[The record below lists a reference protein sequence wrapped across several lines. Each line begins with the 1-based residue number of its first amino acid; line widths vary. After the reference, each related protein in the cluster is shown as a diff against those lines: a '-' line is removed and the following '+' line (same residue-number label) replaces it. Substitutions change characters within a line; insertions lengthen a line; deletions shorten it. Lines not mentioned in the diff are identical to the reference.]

1 MPDPMTTSLGPEQIA
16 ENFREIA
23 PPLSV
28 AEALAESNRCLYC
41 YDAPCTQACP
51 THINV
56 PAFIKKIATGN
67 LRGSARV
74 ILDANPVG
82 STCARV
88 CPVEALCEGACVE
101 KTLLK
106 QPIQIGR
113 LQRYA
118 MDYAIS
124 NRIEVFKPAP
134 PNGRSAGVI
143 GSGPAGLSCATYL
156 ARLGYAVTLYER
168 RALAGGLDTYGMAE
182 YKMTQRHSA
191 DEVEVVARL
200 GVHFRLNTEVGR
212 DVSFAELEAAHD
224 ALFIGV
230 GLGATQRLGIPGEDL
245 PGVYDALDFIER
257 VKTREWSSVPLGRSV
272 AVIGAGNTAIDVV
285 TQAKRLGAERVLLIY
300 RRSER
305 EMSAYRYEYELA
317 KQDAVEFLWQT
328 APVEVV
334 AGADG
339 ARVAALRCVRTE
351 LSAPDAAGR
360 RVPVSVPGSEFIV
373 PAEMVVK
380 ATGQEK
386 RRAFLERIP
395 GLRLDAAGRVVVNP
409 ETMQTGNPKY
419 FAGGDSVNGGREA
432 VDAAQHGKLAAQG
445 IHRLLTG
452 EEVKFAGA

>member
-1 MPDPMTTSLGPEQIA
+1 MPDLMTTSLSPEQIA
-16 ENFREIA
+16 DNFREIA
-23 PPLSV
+23 PPLGV
-28 AEALAESNRCLYC
+28 AEAIAESNRCLYC
-41 YDAPCTQACP
+41 YDAPCTRACP

-74 ILDANPVG
+74 ILDANPIG

-134 PNGRSAGVI
+134 PNGKSVGVI

-156 ARLGYAVTLYER
+156 ARLGYAVTVYER
-168 RALAGGLDTYGMAE
+168 RPLAGGLDTYGMAE
-182 YKMTQRHSA
+182 YKMTQRHSL
-191 DEVEVVARL
+191 DEVEMVARL
-200 GVHFRLNTEVGR
+200 GVSFRLNTEVGR
-212 DVSFAELEAAHD
+212 DVSFAELEALHD

-257 VKTREWSSVPLGRSV
+257 VKTREWSSVPLGRIV
-272 AVIGAGNTAIDVV
+272 AVIGAGNTAVDVA
-285 TQAKRLGAERVLLIY
+285 TQARRLGAERVLMIY
-300 RRSER
+300 RRGER
-305 EMSAYRYEYELA
+305 EMPAYDYEYELA

-328 APVEVV
+328 APVEVI
-334 AGADG
+334 ASADG
-339 ARVAALRCVRTE
+339 LRVAALRCVRTE
-351 LSAPDAAGR
+351 LSAPDASGR
-360 RVPVSVPGSEFIV
+360 CVPVTLPGSEFDV
-373 PAEMVVK
+373 AVEMVVK

-386 RRAFLERIP
+386 RRAFLSSIP
-395 GLRLDAAGRVVVNP
+395 GVRLDAAGRAIVNP
-409 ETMQTGNPKY
+409 ETMQADNPKY
-419 FAGGDSVNGGREA
+419 FAGGDAVNGGREA

-445 IHRLLTG
+445 IHRMLAG
-452 EEVKFAGA
+452 EEVRFAGA

>member
-1 MPDPMTTSLGPEQIA
+1 MPDLMKSSLSPEQIA

-23 PPLSV
+23 PPLSL
-28 AEALAESNRCLYC
+28 AEAIAESNRCLYC

-74 ILDANPVG
+74 ILDANPIG

-101 KTLLK
+101 KTLLR

-124 NRIEVFKPAP
+124 NRVEVFKPAP
-134 PNGRSAGVI
+134 PNGKSVGVV

-156 ARLGYAVTLYER
+156 ARLGYAVTVYER
-168 RALAGGLDTYGMAE
+168 RPLAGGLDTYGMAE
-182 YKMTQRHSA
+182 YKMTQRHSL
-191 DEVEVVARL
+191 DEVEMVARL
-200 GVHFRLNTEVGR
+200 GVQFRLNTEVGR

-272 AVIGAGNTAIDVV
+272 AVVGAGNTAVDVA
-285 TQAKRLGAERVLLIY
+285 TQARRLGAERVLMIY

-305 EMSAYRYEYELA
+305 EMPAYDYEYELA

-328 APVEVV
+328 APVEVI
-334 AGADG
+334 ASADG
-339 ARVAALRCVRTE
+339 AGVAALRCVRTE
-351 LSAPDAAGR
+351 LSAPDASGR
-360 RVPVSVPGSEFIV
+360 RVPLLVPGSEFDV
-373 PAEMVVK
+373 PVEIVVK

-386 RRAFLERIP
+386 RRTFLERVP
-395 GLRLDAAGRVVVNP
+395 GLRLDAAGRVIVNP
-409 ETMQTGNPKY
+409 ETMQSENPKY
-419 FAGGDSVNGGREA
+419 FAGGDAVNGGREA